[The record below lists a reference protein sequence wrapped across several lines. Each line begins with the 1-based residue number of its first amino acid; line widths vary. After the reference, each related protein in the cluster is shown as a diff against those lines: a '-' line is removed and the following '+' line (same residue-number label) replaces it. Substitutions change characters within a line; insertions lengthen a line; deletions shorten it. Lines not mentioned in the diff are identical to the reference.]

1 MKAAI
6 LLSGGMDSTTLLW
19 SLKERAQE
27 VHAISIDY
35 NQRHKIELQ
44 CAAALAQQ
52 AGVEHKVIALDLS
65 TIGGSPLTDANLAV
79 PHAADGQQLA
89 TVVPFRNMLFVTLAA
104 AYAETHGIGDLYLA
118 PVKDDYSAYRD
129 CRRPF
134 YDSLEQ
140 SLALGATRETAFK
153 LHTPFVEMWKTQV
166 VALGLQLGVPYA
178 QTHTCYE
185 GQRPACGQCDAC
197 SERIDAF
204 KKNGAQDP
212 LQYQIVVKW

>member
-1 MKAAI
+1 MKIAI

-19 SLKERAQE
+19 SLRAHHTE
-27 VHAISIDY
+27 ICAVSIDY
-35 NQRHKIELQ
+35 GQRHRVELE

-52 AGVEHKVIALDLS
+52 AGVAHKVIALDLS
-65 TIGGSPLTDANLAV
+65 TIGGSPLIDPNLAV
-79 PHAADGQQLA
+79 PRATDGQQVN

-104 AYAETHGIGDLYLA
+104 AYAETQGIRDLYLA

-140 SLALGATRETAFK
+140 SLGLGATRETAFK
-153 LHTPFVEMWKTQV
+153 LHTPFIEMWKTEV
-166 VALGLQLGVPYA
+166 VALGQKLAVPYA

-185 GQRPACGQCDAC
+185 GMRPACARCDAC
-197 SERIDAF
+197 AERLEAF
-204 KKNGAQDP
+204 KENGARDP
-212 LQYQIVVKW
+212 LEYEIEIDD